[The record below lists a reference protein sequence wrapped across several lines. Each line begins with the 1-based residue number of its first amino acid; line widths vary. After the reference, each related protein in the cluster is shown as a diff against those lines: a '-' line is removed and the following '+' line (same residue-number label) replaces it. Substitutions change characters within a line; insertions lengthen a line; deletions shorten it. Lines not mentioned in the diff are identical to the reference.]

1 VIEVLAG
8 LGTRPEA
15 VKMGPVVR
23 ALRADPIFHVTV
35 LSTGQHADALK
46 PILAA
51 FDVKPDIELSPAPN
65 DGAGE
70 ASQASSRLSTLCA
83 HILREADAI
92 MARARPDVVLVQGD
106 TTSAFALALAAFH
119 RGIPV
124 GHVEAGLRSDDRRQP
139 FPEEANR
146 RFITNI
152 ADLHFAP
159 TRLAAQRLLAEGV
172 APETVFTVGNPV
184 VDAALYMSGQ
194 LGIVR
199 EKRSRMNGHR
209 RVLVTAHR
217 RENWGELRGIARAMG
232 EIHDAL
238 PDVEILLP
246 VHPNPAV
253 KEALTAELS
262 GYPRICLTAPL
273 DYADFLREMATSD
286 LILSDSGGVQE
297 EAPLFGT
304 PVLVMRYC
312 TERPEALSTG
322 LVELIGPDPDR
333 IVPRALELL
342 DAPATEP
349 PPLEGYPFGAGTASE
364 QIAAVLRARLAPA

>member
-35 LSTGQHADALK
+35 LSTSQHADALK

-51 FDVKPDIELSPAPN
+51 FDVKPDIELSAAPN

-172 APETVFTVGNPV
+172 APATVFTVGNPV
-184 VDAALYMSGQ
+184 VDAALYISRQ

-199 EKRSRMNGHR
+199 EKRSRMNGRR

-246 VHPNPAV
+246 
-253 KEALTAELS
+253 EELS

-304 PVLVMRYC
+304 PVLVMRHR

-342 DAPATEP
+342 EAPATEP
-349 PPLEGYPFGAGTASE
+349 PPLEAYPFGSGTASE
-364 QIAAVLRARLAPA
+364 QIAAVLRTSLTRA

>member
-1 VIEVLAG
+1 MIEVLAG
-8 LGTRPEA
+8 IGTRPEA
-15 VKMGPVVR
+15 VKMAPVVR
-23 ALRADPIFHVTV
+23 ALRADPRFHVVV
-35 LSTGQHADALK
+35 LSTGQHVHVLE

-51 FDVKPDIELSPAPN
+51 FDVKADVELPPAPN

-70 ASQASSRLSTLCA
+70 ASQASSRLSTLAA

-92 MARARPDVVLVQGD
+92 MARQRPDVVLVQGD

-124 GHVEAGLRSDDRRQP
+124 GHVEAGLRSDDRRAP
-139 FPEEANR
+139 FPEEVNR
-146 RFITNI
+146 RFITSI

-184 VDAALYMSGQ
+184 VDAALYMARQ
-194 LGIVR
+194 LGITR
-199 EKRSRMNGHR
+199 EKRARTSGHR

-217 RENWGELRGIARAMG
+217 RENWSELRGIARAMG

-253 KEALTAELS
+253 KETLVDELS

-304 PVLVMRYC
+304 PVLVMRHR

-342 DAPATEP
+342 SGPPTEP
-349 PPLEGYPFGAGTASE
+349 PPLETYPFGAGDAAAA
-364 QIAAVLRARLAPA
+364 IARILREKFAAD

>member
-1 VIEVLAG
+1 MIEVLLG

-15 VKMGPVVR
+15 VKMAPLVL
-23 ALRADPIFHVTV
+23 ALRADPSFRVTV
-35 LSTGQHADALK
+35 LSTSQHADAIK
-46 PILAA
+46 PILQA
-51 FDVKPDIELSPAPN
+51 FDIKPDIELSPAPN
-65 DGAGE
+65 DGSGE
-70 ASQASSRLSTLCA
+70 AVQASSRLSTLAA
-83 HILREADAI
+83 HILRESDAI
-92 MARARPDVVLVQGD
+92 MASRRPDVVLVQGD

-119 RGIPV
+119 RGIAA
-124 GHVEAGLRSDDRRQP
+124 GHVEAGLRSDDRRAP
-139 FPEEANR
+139 FPEEVNR

-159 TRLAAQRLLAEGV
+159 TRHAAQRLLAEGV

-184 VDAALYMSGQ
+184 VDAVLFMAKQ
-194 LGIVR
+194 LGITR
-199 EKRSRMNGHR
+199 EKRSRLNGHR

-217 RENWGELRGIARAMG
+217 RENWAELRGIARAMG

-238 PDVEILLP
+238 PDVELLLP

-253 KEALTAELS
+253 KQALTEALS
-262 GYPRICLTAPL
+262 GYPRIVLTGPL

-304 PVLVMRYC
+304 PVLVMRNR
-312 TERPEALSTG
+312 TERPEALGTG
-322 LVELIGPDPDR
+322 LVELVGPDPDR

-342 DAPATEP
+342 CGPASEP
-349 PPLEGYPFGAGTASE
+349 PSLEGYPFGAGNAAQ
-364 QIAAVLRARLAPA
+364 QIARVLREHFSR